1 MLSSE
6 NNCFNS
12 VTLWNLNEVAATAFL
27 EHFANFAVESPMG
40 QCLLLARVYLDYD
53 AGAVLV
59 LVEELG

>member
-1 MLSSE
+1 MLSSK

-12 VTLWNLNEVAATAFL
+12 VTLWNLNEVTATTFL

-40 QCLLLARVYLDYD
+40 QRLLLAGIYFDYD